1 MTMTVLT
8 LTLPT
13 IYSSNI
19 VETLLQE
26 EPEPGEG
33 GGRGGLTLQPQQWG
47 GLQVHSEGDSRYT
60 VRATPGTQLGRLQ
73 IHCEGELQVQSKG
86 DSIDPGWKCLITMLD
101 LLQEEQHAGGGGRE
115 ELLHSLHQ
123 RVQVH
128 RQRRESAY
136 QNNRQVIII
145 SE

>member
-1 MTMTVLT
+1 
-8 LTLPT
+8 
-13 IYSSNI
+13 
-19 VETLLQE
+19 
-26 EPEPGEG
+26 
-33 GGRGGLTLQPQQWG
+33 
-47 GLQVHSEGDSRYT
+47 
-60 VRATPGTQLGRLQ
+60 
-73 IHCEGELQVQSKG
+73 
-86 DSIDPGWKCLITMLD
+86 MLD

-145 SE
+145 SEYLAVKHVIRIKGR